1 MNMPSFLGGLTAGE
15 LIAIILPLAA
25 IQLGLM
31 IWAFVDLVKREQVK
45 GGNKLVWALVILLV
59 NLVGPIVYLVWGRN
73 E

>member
-1 MNMPSFLGGLTAGE
+1 MPSFLGGLTAGE

>member
-1 MNMPSFLGGLTAGE
+1 VNMPSFLGGLTAGE

>member
-1 MNMPSFLGGLTAGE
+1 MNMPSFLGDLTAGE
-15 LIAIILPLAA
+15 LVAIVLPLAA

-31 IWAFVDLVKREQVK
+31 IWAFVDLVKRERVK